1 MQPLPTT
8 NPTAADPFGAAQEIV
23 PVPGTKSLAIAPQVT
38 RRRRRAHRKR
48 LYRRPVFI
56 IPLVLLMA
64 VLSVAGVL
72 SYRLNSAFDAAKT
85 VSTPPPVISGSQLG
99 GNEGVQIDTAPA
111 RAVVVA
117 AASKPNTATHD
128 SQHRDAGNAE
138 TSGIVAAASP
148 GQDGGTGGSA
158 QVATAPAQALPAV
171 ANLRPTAPKTRNILL
186 MGVDARPGESIDV
199 GVRPDVLAV
208 LHLNEETG
216 SCRLLSIPRDTR
228 VNLPGYGMT
237 KINHALAVGGIP
249 YEQQVVQDYLGITLD
264 HYGLID
270 FAGVTQLVDAVGG
283 VTVVNPAAFT
293 AGGFTFDQ
301 GAIQLDGSR
310 ALAYARFRYDANGD
324 FGRIGRQQQI
334 IHAVMTK
341 LSGNDL
347 LSLTPKLLGM
357 LTSHTKTDLGVG
369 DILGLAKT
377 FTSTCTADT
386 LETKTL
392 EGTVATYP
400 DPLLKMDLSY
410 VIVDPAELRA
420 KLDWLL
426 ADR

>member
-8 NPTAADPFGAAQEIV
+8 NSTAADPCGGAQEIV
-23 PVPGTKSLAIAPQVT
+23 PVPGTDHFANAPQLV

-64 VLSVAGVL
+64 GLSVAGVL

-85 VSTPPPVISGSQLG
+85 VSTPLPVISGSQLG

-111 RAVVVA
+111 RAVV
-117 AASKPNTATHD
+117 AASKSNTSTHD
-128 SQHRDAGNAE
+128 GQQRGGGNTE
-138 TSGIVAAASP
+138 TSGIVAAASSS
-148 GQDGGTGGSA
+148 QDGGTGGSA

-301 GAIQLDGSR
+301 GAIQLDGGR